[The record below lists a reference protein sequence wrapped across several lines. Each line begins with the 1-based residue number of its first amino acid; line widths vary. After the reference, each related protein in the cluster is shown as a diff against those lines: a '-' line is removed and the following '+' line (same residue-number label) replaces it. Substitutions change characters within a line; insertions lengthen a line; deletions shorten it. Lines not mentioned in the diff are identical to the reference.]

1 MSELEKE
8 EILDRIRIE
17 ALCNWYKQKLDDYMN
32 KNDVAKLQKNK
43 KKIIEHM
50 NAHPDKIQIQNDYK
64 I

>member
-1 MSELEKE
+1 
-8 EILDRIRIE
+8 
-17 ALCNWYKQKLDDYMN
+17 MN